1 MAALNPAEAL
11 KVLRAGNARFVA
23 GTPNPEPHGPRIA
36 KLADGQSPF
45 AVVLGCSDSRVPVE
59 TIFDQ
64 APGDLFVV
72 RVAGNFL
79 NDDNLGTIE
88 FGVEIL
94 KASLVLVLGHSKCGA
109 VTAALDYERDGIVQP
124 GYIQSIVNATVPA
137 VRAAHG
143 SNGDWLANAIAQ
155 NVALNASALMTRSNI
170 VAAAVEAGNVQV
182 IGGIYDVG
190 TGRVTLG

>member
-1 MAALNPAEAL
+1 MAEHSPAEAL
-11 KVLRAGNARFVA
+11 AILRAGNERFVA
-23 GTPNPEPHGPRIA
+23 GTPNPEPHGPRVA
-36 KLADGQSPF
+36 KLAYGQSPF

-59 TIFDQ
+59 TVFDQ

-88 FGVEIL
+88 FGIEIL
-94 KASLVLVLGHSKCGA
+94 KARLVVVLGHSKCGA
-109 VTAALDYERDGIVQP
+109 VTAALAYERDGTAQSGHIQCIVD
-124 GYIQSIVNATVPA
+124 ATVPA
-137 VRAAHG
+137 VRSARDLP
-143 SNGDWLANAIAQ
+143 GDWLNNAIAQ
-155 NVALNASALMTRSNI
+155 NVALNAAAMTERSKI
-170 VAAAVEAGNVQV
+170 IEVAVEAGNVQV